1 MTVLLRAPEAFVAW
15 LWQRQVG
22 RSLCARDG
30 QQVHVIYP
38 GRRYGSWGPDF
49 RGAVVTI
56 DGRVERGDVE
66 VHTRS
71 GGWVQHGHGAD
82 PVYGGTVLHVV
93 LHLDARQG
101 AVTANGRGIPEVALA
116 DQYPAG
122 WLRAELGRWQ
132 SGAAPVAVHACL
144 SPAEA
149 AELLDRAGRARIEA
163 KSARLEADIAIVG
176 EEQAL
181 WAGVLGALGYSANS
195 SPFRLLADRIGVHEA
210 EFTARCDPLL
220 LDALLFGEAGLLPSQ
235 RGVGVGADAYA
246 RAIERAWA
254 EARRSGPRRGLG
266 WRWVGVRPVNH
277 PARRVAAAAALAAD
291 VARWPLDRHVRA
303 LLTER
308 APGKAAAGL
317 DALLLR
323 TGEGDYWRA
332 HADFARPLARPG
344 ALIGRQRAADIVV
357 NVLLPWVGAT
367 ARRSGDEALAA
378 AATDALL
385 AHAPLASNQITRHMA
400 SQILGP
406 HARVVRMTAVRQ
418 QGLIAIYRGWC
429 DARACEACPAGGG
442 RLATG

>member
-1 MTVLLRAPEAFVAW
+1 SSAPLPAKHTSDRPPDPAGPRRVTRFRVYSRHGSPSRANVAGGDRAQTAPLAEALAAGIREAAWRASADGQRLGDGAVCAAGRIGPDPGHRGRARGGLLRRPGAARRAPDRRRRAAVVTVLLRAPEAFVAW

-181 WAGVLGALGYSANS
+181 WAGVLGALGYSASS

-323 TGEGDYWRA
+323 TGE
-332 HADFARPLARPG
+332 
-344 ALIGRQRAADIVV
+344 
-357 NVLLPWVGAT
+357 
-367 ARRSGDEALAA
+367 
-378 AATDALL
+378 
-385 AHAPLASNQITRHMA
+385 
-400 SQILGP
+400 
-406 HARVVRMTAVRQ
+406 
-418 QGLIAIYRGWC
+418 
-429 DARACEACPAGGG
+429 
-442 RLATG
+442 